1 LKLPTHNT
9 QIRAPA
15 RAGPLPVR
23 NGVARD
29 EVKLPRAVV
38 IVSSDESLV
47 NFIADNM
54 GESWVVERCADPH
67 RAPAILGRAQVRI
80 VVIDDEAIDES
91 TRGWLFDQ
99 VRKRFPQALVAYIAA
114 NHSPAAERR
123 ARAYDVQYYTSK
135 PLDRVRTLR
144 VLRSF
149 AGAAR

>member
-1 LKLPTHNT
+1 M
-9 QIRAPA
+9 
-15 RAGPLPVR
+15 PVR
-23 NGVARD
+23 NGATRD

-38 IVSSDESLV
+38 VVSSDESLV
-47 NFIADNM
+47 NFVADNM

-67 RAPAILGRAQVRI
+67 LLPAILGRAPVKI
-80 VVIDDEAIDES
+80 VVIDDETIDES

-99 VRKRFPQALVAYIAA
+99 VRKRSPQALVAYIAA

-135 PLDRVRTLR
+135 PLDRERTLK